1 MGAWNRRVDGDALAR
16 ARPALDDADELVPEH
31 ERLREDGVADARFL
45 EPVPVGA
52 AQADG
57 GHAHEHLA
65 GSGRRRR
72 LVVQAEIACGVQAEH
87 LHCWP

>member
-1 MGAWNRRVDGDALAR
+1 VHGIAGSRTSF
-16 ARPALDDADELVPEH
+16 DDADELVPEH
-31 ERLREDGVADARFL
+31 ERLREDGVADPRLL

-65 GSGRRRR
+65 GCCSRRR
-72 LVVQAEIACGVQAEH
+72 LVVQAKVAGAVKAKH
-87 LHCWP
+87 LHDRGCWP